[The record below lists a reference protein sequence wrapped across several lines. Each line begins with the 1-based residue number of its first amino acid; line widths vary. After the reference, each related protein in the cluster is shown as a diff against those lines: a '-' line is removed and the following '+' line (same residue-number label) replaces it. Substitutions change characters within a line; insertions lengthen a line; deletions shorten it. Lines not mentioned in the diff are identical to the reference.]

1 MCCHSLT
8 VDMNEMLQNV
18 KMPVFISFQ
27 VDEDDVYLFTDIP
40 SLVENFLKVGL
51 KKHNAVS
58 MGVQT

>member
-1 MCCHSLT
+1 
-8 VDMNEMLQNV
+8 MNEMLQNV